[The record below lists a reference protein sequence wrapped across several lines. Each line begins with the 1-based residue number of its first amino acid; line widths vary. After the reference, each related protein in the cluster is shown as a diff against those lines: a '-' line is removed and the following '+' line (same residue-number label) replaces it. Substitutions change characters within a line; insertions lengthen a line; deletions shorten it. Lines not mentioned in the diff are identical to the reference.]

1 MISFILKLKGDEGID
16 GGSLWSSFFYRRY
29 GSTQANGAIHG
40 EKWMSVGSDGM
51 SKMVSLFSIIL
62 YSYELFNSLREM
74 MSEQNF

>member
-1 MISFILKLKGDEGID
+1 
-16 GGSLWSSFFYRRY
+16 
-29 GSTQANGAIHG
+29 
-40 EKWMSVGSDGM
+40 MSVGSDGM